1 MGVKTLSSLVAS
13 SAGIRVLFVF
23 FCGAISQALLVTSAH
38 AQDPEASPVHWAYSS
53 YFGTGWY
60 RIKDDR
66 DVYVLRAAPH
76 WMFREASLDES
87 GERTIGVNFRLAL
100 AAGLDSLALDDIP
113 GAIATDNLATL
124 SVTPGVEV
132 TVPMNTRWTLRPYA
146 SIGWG
151 KLLSNSE
158 SAWTYWAGI
167 KSRYGFSKGKLDWA
181 LINALGYVGYTPS
194 EGSGEGFWPVM
205 TGLDFDYPLSD
216 HKSGEEQ
223 LFVSWH
229 GTYTRFANDL
239 NLDVVT
245 GSSASI
251 TDQWE
256 LGLSFHKEKSP
267 FKILWFGFERLGLAY
282 RFSSS
287 GDLKGVSLVFQSVFD
302 R

>member
-1 MGVKTLSSLVAS
+1 
-13 SAGIRVLFVF
+13 
-23 FCGAISQALLVTSAH
+23 
-38 AQDPEASPVHWAYSS
+38 
-53 YFGTGWY
+53 
-60 RIKDDR
+60 
-66 DVYVLRAAPH
+66 
-76 WMFREASLDES
+76 
-87 GERTIGVNFRLAL
+87 
-100 AAGLDSLALDDIP
+100 
-113 GAIATDNLATL
+113 
-124 SVTPGVEV
+124 
-132 TVPMNTRWTLRPYA
+132 
-146 SIGWG
+146 
-151 KLLSNSE
+151 
-158 SAWTYWAGI
+158 
-167 KSRYGFSKGKLDWA
+167 
-181 LINALGYVGYTPS
+181 
-194 EGSGEGFWPVM
+194 VM

-287 GDLKGVSLVFQSVFD
+287 GDLKGASLVFQSVFD